1 VHTIRFQLKACGID
15 LSWEGL
21 RRQLTGQDR
30 VAVAF
35 KRADS
40 KTLHIRKSTRA
51 EPRQQVIYDALG
63 ISERPGETEKTIIDR
78 PLRPANRVVP

>member
-63 ISERPGETEKTIIDR
+63 ISERPGKTEKTIIDS